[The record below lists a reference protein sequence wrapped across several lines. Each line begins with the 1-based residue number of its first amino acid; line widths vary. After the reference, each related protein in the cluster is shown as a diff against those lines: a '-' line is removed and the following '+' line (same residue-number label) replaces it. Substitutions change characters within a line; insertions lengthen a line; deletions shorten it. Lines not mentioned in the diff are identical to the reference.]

1 MLYGCSKWFKQ
12 WKVKCERNLTDNAY
26 WYSHNNLKG
35 SRTTAILE
43 RTYLPN
49 LHFWVPY
56 LSFRGAPQF
65 EGSKHMQGICHMQ
78 ASRSSCQK
86 QHVFRGYIS
95 GTDVTLFWSTH
106 PMGFFWNS
114 RRTKGRVLDLKN
126 TKFWS
131 PSFEFVVC
139 CMWKYVKKQ
148 KTEWLVGL
156 YRGWETTQL
165 YRDYNKPLEGSLL
178 LTIQY
183 NGK

>member
-106 PMGFFWNS
+106 PMGSVEIQGEQKGGFWTWKTPS
-114 RRTKGRVLDLKN
+114 FGAPKN
-126 TKFWS
+126 
-131 PSFEFVVC
+131 PSFEFVVVFFVLSYVAC
-139 CMWKYVKKQ
+139 ENMWATKK
-148 KTEWLVGL
+148 TLVG
-156 YRGWETTQL
+156 W
-165 YRDYNKPLEGSLL
+165 D
-178 LTIQY
+178 I
-183 NGK
+183 